1 VTRDALD
8 DHLHTFRVQ
17 GRFAAHTLRTTADLL
32 ERELAGDLDVAAAD
46 RLRSQLG
53 AALRAARTSKQL
65 AAQAAALI
73 QAHTAR
79 GGTTNGRSSNRER
92 SARVG

>member
-1 VTRDALD
+1 MSDELAE
-8 DHLHTFRVQ
+8 HMQTFRMQ
-17 GRFAAHTLRTTADLL
+17 GRFAAHTLRTAADLL
-32 ERELAGDLDVAAAD
+32 DRELAGDLDIAAAD

-73 QAHTAR
+73 QAHTAQ
-79 GGTTNGRSSNRER
+79 GGTTNGRTSTDR